1 MYVSK
6 NSTGLTLENVSH
18 VELRGLTVH
27 AAVHSGVAASG
38 VDSVVL
44 NNLTV
49 VGHGAHG
56 IEMDGRNSGVVNS
69 LVHSVGGSG
78 VRVTG
83 GDTYTMTYGNM
94 FVKHSH
100 IHHVGLWYAR
110 QTQRFI
116 PPASALYVL
125 PSSCNLELLFLRDWR
140 VHYR

>member
-1 MYVSK
+1 LRVVRAGEYYIDDLTGTLYMIPPLGAGPPSQWPDGAVYVSK
-6 NSTGLTLENVSH
+6 NTTGLSLVNVSH

-49 VGHGAHG
+49 AGHGAHG
-56 IEMDGRNSGVVNS
+56 IEMDGLNSGVVNS
-69 LVHSVGGSG
+69 VVHSVGGSG

-83 GDTYTMTYGNM
+83 GDTYTMTYGNS

-100 IHHVGLWYAR
+100 IHHVGLW
-110 QTQRFI
+110 
-116 PPASALYVL
+116 
-125 PSSCNLELLFLRDWR
+125 
-140 VHYR
+140 